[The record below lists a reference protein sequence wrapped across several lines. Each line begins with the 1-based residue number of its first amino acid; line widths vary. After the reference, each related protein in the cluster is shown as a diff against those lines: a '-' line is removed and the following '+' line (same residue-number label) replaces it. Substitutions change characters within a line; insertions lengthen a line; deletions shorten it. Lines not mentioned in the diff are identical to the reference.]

1 MTRTRSPR
9 AASVSGGLASIV
21 GGSVAGQGVVIVG
34 YPLLTRLYDPAE
46 FGLLTVFTSIV
57 GILAV
62 LSTASLET
70 AIPIPGG
77 DREATAVAWAGIGFV
92 GLTALGTGALG
103 WVVAAPLGR
112 LLGVP
117 ALAGFWWLVP
127 LTVLALGIYQLL
139 SDWMVRERSYPA
151 LGRRN
156 LFQGVGQVSTQ
167 AALGCAGAGAGGL
180 LLGLGVGRLCAM
192 GGLLSHR
199 GLLRQPWPGLAS
211 VRAAVRRFRRF
222 PLLAAPST
230 LLNSAGLD
238 VPMLIISAVYG
249 DARAGLL
256 GLTVRVV
263 GTPSAIIG
271 QAAYQVFTG
280 ESGARLRRAGGQ
292 LGVAVRG
299 AALRLCAVGLL
310 PAVVLVAAGPQLF
323 SLIFGQRWIE
333 AGDYARL
340 LAVAYLAQFV
350 VTPVGSTLA
359 LLERQGQQ
367 LGWAALRL
375 TLTAGCPLV
384 CGIVHAPI
392 KTAII
397 GLCCAHVLS
406 YLLLYALCVRA
417 ADASDRTDRVRSG

>member
-1 MTRTRSPR
+1 VTRTTP
-9 AASVSGGLASIV
+9 SVAGGIASIV
-21 GGSVAGQGVVIVG
+21 SGSIAGQGVVIVG
-34 YPLLTRLYDPAE
+34 YPLLTRLYNPSE

-70 AIPIPGG
+70 AIPIPGE

-92 GLTALGTGALG
+92 GLTALLTGVAG
-103 WVVAAPLGR
+103 WAVAARLTG

-127 LTVLALGIYQLL
+127 LTVLALGMYQLL
-139 SDWMVRERSYPA
+139 SDWMVRERSYGA

-156 LFQGVGQVSTQ
+156 LFQGVGQVSAQ
-167 AALGCAGAGAGGL
+167 AALGFAGAGPGGL
-180 LLGLGVGRLCAM
+180 LLGLGVGRLCAL
-192 GGLLSHR
+192 GGLLSRR

-211 VRAAVRRFRRF
+211 VRDAVVRFRRF

-238 VPMLIISAVYG
+238 VPILIISAIYG

-271 QAAYQVFTG
+271 QAVYQVFTG
-280 ESGARLRRAGGQ
+280 ESGARLRQSDGMLGSSVRA
-292 LGVAVRG
+292 
-299 AALRLCAVGLL
+299 AALRLCVGGLL
-310 PAVVLVAAGPQLF
+310 PAMVLIAAGPQLF
-323 SLIFGQRWIE
+323 GFVFGQRWVE

-350 VTPVGSTLA
+350 VTPVASTLF

-367 LGWAALRL
+367 LGWAVVRL
-375 TLTAGCPLV
+375 TLTAGGPIV
-384 CGIVHAPI
+384 CGALHAPI
-392 KTAII
+392 KMAII
-397 GLCCAHVLS
+397 GLACGHVLS
-406 YLLLYALCVRA
+406 YLLLYVLCVRA
-417 ADASDRTDRVRSG
+417 ADASDRTRLGRP